1 MTATDRIIPANARP
15 YASRSS
21 RAADARARAP
31 RGRAPVQGPS
41 AGEIA
46 AMLTDRIEALCAD
59 LLPHG
64 KAVRGEWCV
73 GSVQGEPGQS
83 LRVNL
88 GRRAGVW
95 CDFSNGEHRGD
106 ALDLVRLVNDLPDK
120 TAAIKW
126 ARGWLGL
133 RDDPRAL
140 EKAREAREKRA
151 EQAKKAEK
159 QDETARK
166 KAQAL
171 ILNGQAAIQGTP
183 VDYYLQ
189 GARGLDIWSLA
200 HHHKAGKGKQLL
212 GALRYRPDVWC
223 SEVQDRL
230 SAMLAFVVHPQTG
243 QFMTCHRTYLQAD
256 GRSWD
261 KAALKDPRK
270 AYSSFSG
277 GIIPLWRGASG
288 LPVTKMQAGETLAI
302 TEGIED
308 ALAVAIARPEWRVWA
323 AVSLNNIRRLD
334 LPAVAGGPQSRLI
347 LCGDNDDGQAER
359 RALQSAAERFAGQSR
374 RVEIKR
380 PPESFKDYND
390 WLRGLARAGREQ
402 P

>member
-1 MTATDRIIPANARP
+1 MTETRIIPANARQYGP
-15 YASRSS
+15 RSS
-21 RAADARARAP
+21 RAVNAGARTSGRGAP
-31 RGRAPVQGPS
+31 LQGPN

-46 AMLTDRIEALCAD
+46 AMLTDRIDALCAD

-95 CDFSNGEHRGD
+95 CDFSNGDHRGD
-106 ALDLVRLVNDLPDK
+106 ALDLVRLVNNLPDQ

-126 ARGWLGL
+126 AKGWLGL
-133 RDDPRAL
+133 RDDPQAM
-140 EKAREAREKRA
+140 EKARHAREKRA

-159 QDETARK
+159 QDETARN
-166 KAQAL
+166 KAKGL
-171 ILNGQAAIQGTP
+171 ILNAEAAIQGTP

-189 GARGLDIWSLA
+189 GARELDIWSLVP
-200 HHHKAGKGKQLL
+200 HHKAGKGKQLL
-212 GALRYRPDVWC
+212 GALRYRSDVWC

-256 GRSWD
+256 GRGWD

-270 AYSSFSG
+270 AYSGFSG

-288 LPVTKMQAGETLAI
+288 QPVTKMQPGETLAI

-308 ALAVAIARPEWRVWA
+308 GLAVAIACPEWRVWA
-323 AVSLNNIRRLD
+323 AVSLNNLKNLD

-359 RALQSAAERFAGQSR
+359 QALQGAAERFAGQSR

-380 PPESFKDYND
+380 PPAAYKDFND
-390 WLRGLARAGREQ
+390 WLRGMARGQ
-402 P
+402 VGS